1 MWACGSSHC
10 AIHTFIR
17 LSWPSFHLLANTPP
31 RIVITCTRFNVIL
44 SLVIFFAYCVC
55 SPINLIKCTYESSVH
70 GVQRNMKKNVCSL
83 NKCVDMWMTFNAQI
97 KCTAVIFCYPN
108 KWKVKTPINYT
119 QCVHVCVWLIHQ
131 ANRLGS

>member
-1 MWACGSSHC
+1 MDQVTVQS
-10 AIHTFIR
+10 I
-17 LSWPSFHLLANTPP
+17 LSFCCLGHLSICLPTYTPS

-44 SLVIFFAYCVC
+44 SRCDIYFAYCVC
-55 SPINLIKCTYESSVH
+55 SPINLIKRTHESSVH
-70 GVQRNMKKNVCSL
+70 GVQRNMKKNVCAL